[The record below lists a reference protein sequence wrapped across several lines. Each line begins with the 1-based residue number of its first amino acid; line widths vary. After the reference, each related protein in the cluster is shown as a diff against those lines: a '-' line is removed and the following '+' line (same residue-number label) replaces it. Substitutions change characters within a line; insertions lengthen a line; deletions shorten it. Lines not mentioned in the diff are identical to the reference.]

1 MNTGA
6 TVYVLWNVDTNNKV
20 PNLVVEKSG
29 IRTKGSMSDKKT
41 KTWKASMKEEET
53 FKEIYEKRC
62 EYENF
67 KC

>member
-29 IRTKGSMSDKKT
+29 IRTKGSMSNKKT
-41 KTWKASMKEEET
+41 KNMEGFNEG
-53 FKEIYEKRC
+53 RR
-62 EYENF
+62 NL
-67 KC
+67 